1 MFTSMDLSGCW
12 RFSFEKP
19 DYNDT
24 IKLPGTTALAGK
36 GGSASEPCI
45 GYLTERYPYTGK
57 AYFKKTITFPAK
69 YAGMRCCLFLERTR
83 MSKLY
88 INGTP
93 MGEGNS
99 LTTPHRYFFTLP
111 NTLAETAANTS
122 SSDNKAIAEINDE
135 CSLCIEI
142 EVANTGY
149 PVPGG
154 HMTSPDTQT
163 NWLGIMG
170 RIELQIFN
178 DIYIDKA
185 ATRYLADTDSLQCHL
200 SIINNTTEPIDTAL
214 TIRPEIIKLQEL
226 IQTDRKNYE
235 IPAQDMTI
243 SRNPRET
250 YNEKIHLN
258 TGVNQITF
266 ELNRGSL
273 PLWSEHNP
281 SVVQLHFELGNRVC
295 ENHKGN
301 SHEAH
306 NNELERNDYYVCFA
320 KLCSLTTTEHD
331 FVINGTPVKL
341 RGKHDGLLF
350 PLTGAAP
357 MDVHEWLKV
366 MGTALRYGINHYRYH
381 TCCPPEAAFTAAD
394 LLGIIMEPELP
405 FWGTVADKDEEGYN
419 EAQQGYLMGEA
430 RSIMTEYGNHP
441 SFGMLSLG
449 NELWGSK
456 KRVSEIL
463 CTLKGFDNR
472 FLFTQGSNNF
482 QFVPEVVPGEDFFVA
497 ARLAPPVNGQ
507 NKHLIRGSF
516 ATCNAPLGVIQT
528 QAPSTKYNF
537 DVAILD
543 DDADNISQNNS
554 ATDNFLQDNNA
565 KDNNTKDNNLCDNII
580 SKNINTIENNT
591 TNTAADN
598 SEESGII
605 AIQYGTGVKYVRA
618 NKSNGKV
625 AAVLPIVSHEIGQYC
640 MYPDFDEIER
650 YTGVLYAGNLEI
662 FKNKEKAAGME
673 KDFGRF
679 FKSSGTFAVNCYRE
693 ELEMMHRS
701 HYMAGYQ
708 LLDLQDYTG
717 QNTSLVGVLNSF
729 MESKGLIDEKSWRRF
744 CSDEVLSVSFDGYIY
759 EDGNTF
765 NAQIILSHFN
775 PLMNFEGKELMCE
788 LFYTDST
795 KEAASV
801 TTQSEN
807 NAPVTESSVTK
818 TESNTTET
826 VSCAA
831 KAVSSTVKSEGYTIL
846 TGKKLTMNSLSCG
859 THTLMNFS
867 CDLAVRESRQ
877 LTGERLILRAGI
889 SGTDISQEYT
899 LYLYSCKAVIDAV
912 QIRLL
917 HSDTAPL
924 ITSDANEAWNSL
936 DKGGCVL
943 LFPSKVN
950 EYIPGFYCTDFWN
963 YPMFRQ
969 ISIRTNEEIAV
980 GTLGLCIE
988 DKHPALALFD
998 SEMYSTPQWYNI
1010 VSCGKGVILDGEPFE
1025 PIVQIIDNT
1034 DRCHRLGLIF
1044 EACTDNGGRLMVCSA
1059 DYDKLNTCPEG
1070 RQLSLSLLSCMVEGQ
1085 MKPATHIT
1093 KEYFSKL
1100 FQ

>member
-1 MFTSMDLSGCW
+1 MFISMDLSGCW
-12 RFSFEKP
+12 MFSFEKP

-24 IKLPGTTALAGK
+24 IELPGTTALSGK
-36 GGSASEPCI
+36 GGPADEPCI
-45 GYLTERYPYTGK
+45 GYLTERYPYSGK

-83 MSKLY
+83 LSRLY
-88 INGTP
+88 INGVP

-99 LTTPHRYFFTLP
+99 LTAPHRYYFTLP
-111 NTLAETAANTS
+111 
-122 SSDNKAIAEINDE
+122 DE

-142 EVANTGY
+142 EITNTGY

-170 RIELQIFN
+170 RIELQIFT

-185 ATRYLADTDSLQCHL
+185 VTRYLADTDSLQCHL
-200 SIINNTTEPIDTAL
+200 SIINNTTEPVNTTL
-214 TIRPEIIKLQEL
+214 TVCPEIMKLQEL
-226 IQTDRKNYE
+226 ILTDGKNYGL
-235 IPAQDMTI
+235 PAQDMTL
-243 SRNPRET
+243 SRTLSEPFT
-250 YNEKIHLN
+250 DKIHLDAGAN
-258 TGVNQITF
+258 EVTF
-266 ELNRGSL
+266 KLTRGSL

-281 SVVQLHFELGNRVC
+281 SLVQLHFELAKSEFKNAGYENRGTD
-295 ENHKGN
+295 NH
-301 SHEAH
+301 EP
-306 NNELERNDYYVCFA
+306 EYNDSYTCFA
-320 KLCSLTTTEHD
+320 KLCNLTTTEHD
-331 FVINGTPVKL
+331 FLMNGTPVKL

-405 FWGTVADKDEEGYN
+405 FWGTVADKDEEGCN
-419 EAQQGYLMGEA
+419 ETQQNYLMDEA
-430 RSIMTEYGNHP
+430 RRIMTEYGNHP

-456 KRVSEIL
+456 KRVSDIL
-463 CTLKGFDNR
+463 CTLKEFDNR

-482 QFVPEVVPGEDFFVA
+482 QFVPEIVPGEDFFVA
-497 ARLAPPVNGQ
+497 ARLAPAVNGR
-507 NKHLIRGSF
+507 NKHLIRASF
-516 ATCNAPLGVIQT
+516 ATCDAPLGVNQT

-537 DVAILD
+537 DDAIID
-543 DDADNISQNNS
+543 SDADNPS
-554 ATDNFLQDNNA
+554 
-565 KDNNTKDNNLCDNII
+565 
-580 SKNINTIENNT
+580 ENNT
-591 TNTAADN
+591 FHTMD
-598 SEESGII
+598 SEESGMI

-618 NKSNGKV
+618 SQSNGKV

-662 FKNKEKAAGME
+662 FKEKEKAAGME
-673 KDFGRF
+673 RDFRRF
-679 FKSSGTFAVNCYRE
+679 FKASGTFAVNCYRE

-701 HYMAGYQ
+701 RYMAGYQ

-759 EDGNTF
+759 EDGDTF
-765 NAQIILSHFN
+765 HAQIILSHFN
-775 PLMNFEGKELMCE
+775 PLMDFEGQKLICE
-788 LFYTDST
+788 LLYADST
-795 KEAASV
+795 
-801 TTQSEN
+801 
-807 NAPVTESSVTK
+807 
-818 TESNTTET
+818 
-826 VSCAA
+826 
-831 KAVSSTVKSEGYTIL
+831 IL
-846 TGKKLTMNSLSCG
+846 SRRKLTMKNLSCG
-859 THTLMNFS
+859 THSLMNFS
-867 CDLAVRESRQ
+867 CDLAVREIRQ

-899 LYLYSCKAVIDAV
+899 LHLYSRKAVTETALNK
-912 QIRLL
+912 LL
-917 HSDTAPL
+917 SGTAPL
-924 ITSDANEAWNSL
+924 ITCNAADGWKVL
-936 DKGGCVL
+936 DEGGCVL
-943 LFPSKVN
+943 LFPSTVN

-963 YPMFRQ
+963 YPMFCQ
-969 ISIRTNEEIAV
+969 ISINANKDIAV

-988 DKHPALALFD
+988 HKHPALALFD

-1010 VSCGKGVILDGEPFE
+1010 VSCSKGVILDGEPFE

-1044 EACTDNGGRLMVCSA
+1044 EACTYNGGKLFVCSA
-1059 DYDKLNTCPEG
+1059 DYDKLNHCPEG
-1070 RQLSLSLLSCMVEGQ
+1070 RQLILSLLSYATEAQ
-1085 MKPATHIT
+1085 MKPDTHIS
-1093 KEYFSKL
+1093 KETYTKL
-1100 FQ
+1100 FL

>member
-12 RFSFEKP
+12 MFSFDKP

-36 GGSASEPCI
+36 GGPAGEPCI

-99 LTTPHRYFFTLP
+99 LTTPHRYYFTLP
-111 NTLAETAANTS
+111 NIPAETAAHTS
-122 SSDNKAIAEINDE
+122 ASDNEDIVHINDE

-178 DIYIDKA
+178 DIYINKA
-185 ATRYLADTDSLQCHL
+185 ATRYLAGTNRLQCHV
-200 SIINNTTEPIDTAL
+200 SIINNTTEHIDTAL

-226 IQTDRKNYE
+226 ILTDGKNYE

-243 SRNPRET
+243 SHTPGKI

-258 TGVNQITF
+258 TGVNEITF
-266 ELNRGSL
+266 ELDRGSL

-281 SVVQLHFELGNRVC
+281 SVVQLHFELGNREC
-295 ENHKGN
+295 ENHELEDHKGN
-301 SHEAH
+301 SHETH
-306 NNELERNDYYVCFA
+306 NNELERNDHYVCFA

-331 FVINGTPVKL
+331 FMINGTPVKL

-419 EAQQGYLMGEA
+419 EAQQSYLMVEA
-430 RSIMTEYGNHP
+430 RHIMTEYGNHP

-537 DVAILD
+537 DDAIMD
-543 DDADNISQNNS
+543 DEADTKSMNNDMP
-554 ATDNFLQDNNA
+554 DN
-565 KDNNTKDNNLCDNII
+565 
-580 SKNINTIENNT
+580 
-591 TNTAADN
+591 AADN

-640 MYPDFDEIER
+640 MYPDFDEINR
-650 YTGVLYAGNLEI
+650 YTGVLYAGNLDI
-662 FKNKEKAAGME
+662 FRGKEKAAGME
-673 KDFGRF
+673 KDFERF
-679 FKSSGTFAVNCYRE
+679 FKASGTFAVNCYRE

-701 HYMAGYQ
+701 RYMAGYQ

-759 EDGNTF
+759 EDGDIF

-775 PLMNFEGKELMCE
+775 PLMDFEEKELICE

-795 KEAASV
+795 GAV
-801 TTQSEN
+801 
-807 NAPVTESSVTK
+807 ESLMACAR
-818 TESNTTET
+818 SNI
-826 VSCAA
+826 
-831 KAVSSTVKSEGYTIL
+831 K
-846 TGKKLTMNSLSCG
+846 SLSCG
-859 THTLMNFS
+859 THTLMDFS
-867 CDLAVRESRQ
+867 CDLAVRENRQ

-899 LYLYSCKAVIDAV
+899 LHLYSRKAVTDAA
-912 QIRLL
+912 QNKLL
-917 HSDTAPL
+917 HSGTAPL
-924 ITSDANEAWNSL
+924 ITSDASEAWNSL

-988 DKHPALALFD
+988 DKHPALSLFD
-998 SEMYSTPQWYNI
+998 SEMYSTPQWYSI

-1044 EACTDNGGRLMVCSA
+1044 EACTDNGGRLLICSA
-1059 DYDKLNTCPEG
+1059 DYDSLSFCPEG
-1070 RQLSLSLLSCMVEGQ
+1070 RQLILSLLSYIARGQ

-1093 KEYFSKL
+1093 KEEFAKL

>member
-12 RFSFEKP
+12 MFSFEKP

-24 IKLPGTTALAGK
+24 IMLPGTTALAGK
-36 GGSASEPCI
+36 GGPAGEPCI
-45 GYLTERYPYTGK
+45 GYLTERYPYAGK

-88 INGTP
+88 INGMP

-111 NTLAETAANTS
+111 NTPAETAAHTTA
-122 SSDNKAIAEINDE
+122 SDNEDIAHINDE
-135 CSLCIEI
+135 GSLCIEI

-170 RIELQIFN
+170 RIELQIFSN
-178 DIYIDKA
+178 VYIDKA

-214 TIRPEIIKLQEL
+214 TIRPEIITLQEL
-226 IQTDRKNYE
+226 ILTHGKNYDM
-235 IPAQDMTI
+235 PAQDMTI
-243 SRNPRET
+243 SRTPGEK

-258 TGVNQITF
+258 AGVNEITF
-266 ELNRGSL
+266 ELDRGSL

-281 SVVQLHFELGNRVC
+281 SLVQLDFEL
-295 ENHKGN
+295 EN
-301 SHEAH
+301 
-306 NNELERNDYYVCFA
+306 NDHYTCFA

-331 FVINGTPVKL
+331 FMINGTPVKL

-419 EAQQGYLMGEA
+419 EAQQSYLMGEA
-430 RSIMTEYGNHP
+430 CRIMSEYGNHP

-463 CTLKGFDNR
+463 CTLKEFDNR

-537 DVAILD
+537 DEAIMD
-543 DDADNISQNNS
+543 HDADTKSMNNDMP
-554 ATDNFLQDNNA
+554 DN
-565 KDNNTKDNNLCDNII
+565 
-580 SKNINTIENNT
+580 
-591 TNTAADN
+591 AADN

-640 MYPDFDEIER
+640 MYPDFDEINR

-662 FKNKEKAAGME
+662 FKDKEKAAGME

-679 FKSSGTFAVNCYRE
+679 FKASGTFAVNCYRE

-701 HYMAGYQ
+701 RYMAGYQ

-744 CSDEVLSVSFDGYIY
+744 CSDEVLSASFDGYIY
-759 EDGNTF
+759 EDGDTF

-775 PLMNFEGKELMCE
+775 PLMDFEGKELICE
-788 LFYTDST
+788 LFYTDS
-795 KEAASV
+795 AGAV
-801 TTQSEN
+801 
-807 NAPVTESSVTK
+807 ESLMACAR
-818 TESNTTET
+818 SN
-826 VSCAA
+826 
-831 KAVSSTVKSEGYTIL
+831 
-846 TGKKLTMNSLSCG
+846 MNSLSCG
-859 THTLMNFS
+859 THTLMDFS
-867 CDLAVRESRQ
+867 CDLNVRETKQ
-877 LTGERLILRAGI
+877 LTGEKLILRAGI

-899 LYLYSCKAVIDAV
+899 LHLYSRKVTLATA
-912 QIRLL
+912 QNKLL
-917 HSDTAPL
+917 HSVTSPL

-988 DKHPALALFD
+988 DKHPALSLFD
-998 SEMYSTPQWYNI
+998 SELYSTPQWYNI
-1010 VSCGKGVILDGEPFE
+1010 VSCSKGVILDGEPFE
-1025 PIVQIIDNT
+1025 PVVQIIDNT

-1044 EACTDNGGRLMVCSA
+1044 EACTDNSGRLLVCSA
-1059 DYDKLNTCPEG
+1059 DYDSLGSCPEG
-1070 RQLSLSLLSCMVEGQ
+1070 RQLILSLLSYMTGGQ
-1085 MKPATHIT
+1085 MKSAAHIT